1 VFHVP
6 GADDVLRG
14 TLLHMSDSKALAHWL
29 THNPAGRHLAARF
42 VAGED
47 LDAAIAAV
55 RTLNDGGLMATLDHL
70 GERVTRAEEAT
81 AAAAEYV
88 TILDRLH
95 DTGVDSNVS
104 LKLTQMGLDISR
116 QLCLE
121 NLLRVLK
128 QAQAI
133 GQFVRLDME
142 SSRHTQD
149 ILDVFAEVWAHGYRN
164 CGIVLQAYLHRT
176 ERDVEW
182 AIELGCR
189 VRLCKGAYA
198 EPPSVAF
205 AEKHDTDANFVKLAR
220 KLLEGQLY
228 PGLATHDPHI
238 ISEVKSWNF
247 ATSAFE
253 FQMLYGVRPELQRQ
267 LAGEGYRVRA
277 YVPFGSD
284 WYAYFMRRL
293 AERPANLIFFLTQL
307 KDALPS
313 HHSS

>member
-1 VFHVP
+1 
-6 GADDVLRG
+6 A
-14 TLLHMSDSKALAHWL
+14 
-29 THNPAGRHLAARF
+29 RHR
-42 VAGED
+42 
-47 LDAAIAAV
+47 
-55 RTLNDGGLMATLDHL
+55 GGL
-70 GERVTRAEEAT
+70 ER
-81 AAAAEYV
+81 
-88 TILDRLH
+88 LPQ
-95 DTGVDSNVS
+95 VD
-104 LKLTQMGLDISR
+104 QMGLDISR

-220 KLLEGQLY
+220 KLLDRGHF
-228 PGLATHDPHI
+228 PAFATHDLRI
-238 ISEVKSWNF
+238 VREVESWKP
-247 ATSAFE
+247 APSSFE

-267 LAGEGYRVRA
+267 
-277 YVPFGSD
+277 
-284 WYAYFMRRL
+284 
-293 AERPANLIFFLTQL
+293 
-307 KDALPS
+307 
-313 HHSS
+313 